1 MNLKITGIVSVLA
14 LAAMSFAAPATS
26 AAAAEPAAATAA
38 AAPAASTPSAPAEA
52 APAPV
57 AETPA
62 APVAETA
69 APATEPAPAAEPVA
83 DASNVPATEGAAP
96 AAAEQPAPEQAT
108 APAAA
113 AEVAPAVD
121 EAPAPMAVRGGE
133 APAQSQN
140 ASASVAAPAPKQTVV
155 YRTVYSPEP
164 VELSG
169 TQVHTVYVTQSS
181 ASDSTN
187 FDDLRG
193 LIPMKWSLGVQ
204 GFIGSYHMYSS
215 YSDNYNLHD
224 YDGLTWRAG
233 LVGIIPVTQYTI
245 GVKVAA
251 LFEQS
256 EAKAS
261 GHTAKYSLKG
271 KFKQRKVDV
280 PVLFAFKAPRSS
292 LMFEIGTQASM
303 AIKDEFRAT
312 IDGKTSKLDMMDKDY
327 RNTIDWDITCG
338 FSIMANRYL
347 GFDFRFNI
355 GISNLY
361 DTDNSESMKLF
372 EVDDLSSTSFQL
384 GASLYLF

>member
-1 MNLKITGIVSVLA
+1 MNLKVSGIISVLT
-14 LAAMSFAAPATS
+14 LAAAVFAAPQAQP
-26 AAAAEPAAATAA
+26 AANAAPAAAPAQEA
-38 AAPAASTPSAPAEA
+38 AAPAATETAAAPAQEAAAPAAPETTAPATAAEAAPEQAAAPVTEQAAVPEQTAAPAEA
-52 APAPV
+52 PAV
-57 AETPA
+57 EA
-62 APVAETA
+62 APTEEA
-69 APATEPAPAAEPVA
+69 A
-83 DASNVPATEGAAP
+83 
-96 AAAEQPAPEQAT
+96 
-108 APAAA
+108 
-113 AEVAPAVD
+113 
-121 EAPAPMAVRGGE
+121 APMAVRGGE
-133 APAQSQN
+133 APA
-140 ASASVAAPAPKQTVV
+140 ASSAPVPEQEAAPAAAAPAPTQTVV
-155 YRTVYSPEP
+155 YRTVYSSEP

-169 TQVHTVYVTQSS
+169 TKVHTVYVSPTDAQV
-181 ASDSTN
+181 STS

-215 YSDNYNLHD
+215 YSDDYYLHD

-261 GHTAKYSLKG
+261 GHTTRYSLKG
-271 KFKQRKVDV
+271 KFKQRKIDV

-312 IDGKTSKLDMMDKDY
+312 IDGKTSRLDMLDKDF
-327 RNTIDWDITCG
+327 RNTIDWDIVCG
-338 FSIMANRYL
+338 FSIMANQYL

-372 EVDDLSSTSFQL
+372 EVDDLSSTSFLL
-384 GASLYLF
+384 GASFYLF

>member
-14 LAAMSFAAPATS
+14 LAAMTFAAPDAAPAQPAPAAT
-26 AAAAEPAAATAA
+26 AAPEAAAPEAATPATEATAPAAAEPAA
-38 AAPAASTPSAPAEA
+38 EA
-52 APAPV
+52 
-57 AETPA
+57 
-62 APVAETA
+62 
-69 APATEPAPAAEPVA
+69 
-83 DASNVPATEGAAP
+83 
-96 AAAEQPAPEQAT
+96 APEQAAADAAVA
-108 APAAA
+108 APA
-113 AEVAPAVD
+113 EEAPAE
-121 EAPAPMAVRGGE
+121 EAGAPMAVRGGE
-133 APAQSQN
+133 APAPSQSAPAAEPAPA
-140 ASASVAAPAPKQTVV
+140 ASANATAPAPSQTVV

-169 TQVHTVYVTQSS
+169 TQVRTVYVTQASS
-181 ASDSTN
+181 PESES

-215 YSDNYNLHD
+215 YSDDYNLHD

-233 LVGIIPVTQYTI
+233 LAGIIPVTQYTI

-261 GHTAKYSLKG
+261 AHTPKYTLKG

-292 LMFEIGTQASM
+292 LMFEIGTQASI

-312 IDGKTSKLDMMDKDY
+312 IDGKTSKLDMIDKDY
-327 RNTIDWDITCG
+327 RNTIDWDIVCG

-361 DTDNSESMKLF
+361 DTDNSDAMKLF
-372 EVDDLSSTSFQL
+372 EVDDLSSTSFLL
-384 GASLYLF
+384 GASFYIF

>member
-1 MNLKITGIVSVLA
+1 MNLKVSGIISVLT
-14 LAAMSFAAPATS
+14 LAAAVFAAPQTQ
-26 AAAAEPAAATAA
+26 PAANAAPAQEA
-38 AAPAASTPSAPAEA
+38 AAPAA
-52 APAPV
+52 APV
-57 AETPA
+57 A
-62 APVAETA
+62 
-69 APATEPAPAAEPVA
+69 TEPAAEPVA
-83 DASNVPATEGAAP
+83 PETTAPAT
-96 AAAEQPAPEQAT
+96 AAEAAPEQAAAPATEQAEAPAAGT
-108 APAAA
+108 APAEAPA
-113 AEVAPAVD
+113 AEAASTE
-121 EAPAPMAVRGGE
+121 EAAAPMAVRGGE
-133 APAQSQN
+133 VPAASS
-140 ASASVAAPAPKQTVV
+140 ASAPEQEAAPAPTKTIV
-155 YRTVYSPEP
+155 YRTVYSSEP

-169 TQVHTVYVTQSS
+169 TKVHTVYVSPTDAQV
-181 ASDSTN
+181 STS

-215 YSDNYNLHD
+215 YSDDYYLHD

-233 LVGIIPVTQYTI
+233 LVGIIPVTPYTI

-261 GHTAKYSLKG
+261 GHTARYSLKG

-303 AIKDEFRAT
+303 AIKDEFKAT
-312 IDGKTSKLDMMDKDY
+312 IDGKTSRIDMIDKDF
-327 RNTIDWDITCG
+327 RNTIDWDIVCG
-338 FSIMANRYL
+338 FSIMANQYL

-372 EVDDLSSTSFQL
+372 EVDDLSSTSFLL
-384 GASLYLF
+384 GASFYLF

>member
-1 MNLKITGIVSVLA
+1 MNLKASGIISVLT
-14 LAAMSFAAPATS
+14 LAAAVFAAPQS
-26 AAAAEPAAATAA
+26 QPAANAAPA
-38 AAPAASTPSAPAEA
+38 AAPAQEA
-52 APAPV
+52 APA
-57 AETPA
+57 ATETAATPA
-62 APVAETA
+62 APETTA
-69 APATEPAPAAEPVA
+69 PAPAAEPA
-83 DASNVPATEGAAP
+83 AEQAAAPATEQAAAPEQTAAP
-96 AAAEQPAPEQAT
+96 AE
-108 APAAA
+108 
-113 AEVAPAVD
+113 APAV
-121 EAPAPMAVRGGE
+121 EAAPTEEAAAPMAVRGGE
-133 APAQSQN
+133 APAASS
-140 ASASVAAPAPKQTVV
+140 ASAPEQEAAPAAAAPAPTKTVV
-155 YRTVYSPEP
+155 YRTVYSSEP

-169 TQVHTVYVTQSS
+169 TKVHTVYVSPTDAQV
-181 ASDSTN
+181 STS

-215 YSDNYNLHD
+215 YSDDYYLHD

-233 LVGIIPVTQYTI
+233 LTGIIPVTQYTI

-261 GHTAKYSLKG
+261 GHTARYSLKG

-312 IDGKTSKLDMMDKDY
+312 VDGKTSRLDMIDKDF
-327 RNTIDWDITCG
+327 RNTIDWDIVCG
-338 FSIMANRYL
+338 FSIMANQYL

-372 EVDDLSSTSFQL
+372 EVDDLSSTSFLL
-384 GASLYLF
+384 GASFYLF

>member
-1 MNLKITGIVSVLA
+1 MNLKVSGIISVLT
-14 LAAMSFAAPATS
+14 LAAAVFAAPQS
-26 AAAAEPAAATAA
+26 QPAANAAPAAANAAPAQEA
-38 AAPAASTPSAPAEA
+38 AAPAATETAA
-52 APAPV
+52 APAAPETTAPATA
-57 AETPA
+57 AEAVPEQA
-62 APVAETA
+62 A
-69 APATEPAPAAEPVA
+69 APATEQAAAPEQTAAPAEAPAAE
-83 DASNVPATEGAAP
+83 AAP
-96 AAAEQPAPEQAT
+96 TEEAA
-108 APAAA
+108 
-113 AEVAPAVD
+113 
-121 EAPAPMAVRGGE
+121 APMAVRGGE
-133 APAQSQN
+133 APA
-140 ASASVAAPAPKQTVV
+140 ASSAPAPEQEAAPAAAVPAPTKTVV
-155 YRTVYSPEP
+155 YRTVYSSEP

-169 TQVHTVYVTQSS
+169 TKVHTVYVSPTDAQV
-181 ASDSTN
+181 STS

-215 YSDNYNLHD
+215 YSDDYYLHD

-233 LVGIIPVTQYTI
+233 LVGIIPVTDYTI

-261 GHTAKYSLKG
+261 GHTARYSLKG
-271 KFKQRKVDV
+271 KFKQRKIDV

-312 IDGKTSKLDMMDKDY
+312 IDGKTSRLDMLDKDF
-327 RNTIDWDITCG
+327 RNTIDWDIVCG
-338 FSIMANRYL
+338 FSIMANQYL

-372 EVDDLSSTSFQL
+372 EVDDLSSTSFLL
-384 GASLYLF
+384 GASFYIF

>member
-1 MNLKITGIVSVLA
+1 MNLKVSGIISVLT
-14 LAAMSFAAPATS
+14 LAAAVFAAPQAQL
-26 AAAAEPAAATAA
+26 AANAAPAAAPAQEA
-38 AAPAASTPSAPAEA
+38 AAPAA
-52 APAPV
+52 APV
-57 AETPA
+57 ATEPA
-62 APVAETA
+62 V
-69 APATEPAPAAEPVA
+69 EPAPAAEPA
-83 DASNVPATEGAAP
+83 AEQAAAPATEQAAAPEQTAAP
-96 AAAEQPAPEQAT
+96 AE
-108 APAAA
+108 APA
-113 AEVAPAVD
+113 D
-121 EAPAPMAVRGGE
+121 EAVPADEAAPMAVRGGE
-133 APAQSQN
+133 VPAASSAPAPEQET
-140 ASASVAAPAPKQTVV
+140 APAAAAPAPTQTVV
-155 YRTVYSPEP
+155 YRTVYSSEP

-169 TQVHTVYVTQSS
+169 TKVHTVYVSPTDAQV
-181 ASDSTN
+181 STS

-215 YSDNYNLHD
+215 YSDDYYLHD

-233 LVGIIPVTQYTI
+233 LAGIIPVTQYTI

-261 GHTAKYSLKG
+261 GHTARYSLKG

-292 LMFEIGTQASM
+292 LMFEIGTQASV

-312 IDGKTSKLDMMDKDY
+312 VDGKTSRLDMIDKDF
-327 RNTIDWDITCG
+327 RNTIDWDIVCG
-338 FSIMANRYL
+338 FSIMANQYL

-372 EVDDLSSTSFQL
+372 EVDDLSSTSFLL
-384 GASLYLF
+384 GASFYLF

>member
-1 MNLKITGIVSVLA
+1 MNLKVSGIISVLA
-14 LAAMSFAAPATS
+14 LAAAVFAAPQAQP
-26 AAAAEPAAATAA
+26 AANAAPAAANAAPAQEA
-38 AAPAASTPSAPAEA
+38 AAPAATETAAAPAAPETTAPATAAEA
-52 APAPV
+52 APEQA
-57 AETPA
+57 
-62 APVAETA
+62 A
-69 APATEPAPAAEPVA
+69 APATEQAAAPEQTAAPAEAPAAE
-83 DASNVPATEGAAP
+83 AAP
-96 AAAEQPAPEQAT
+96 TEEAA
-108 APAAA
+108 
-113 AEVAPAVD
+113 
-121 EAPAPMAVRGGE
+121 APMAVRGGE
-133 APAQSQN
+133 APA
-140 ASASVAAPAPKQTVV
+140 ASSAPAPEQEAAPAAAAPAPTKTVV
-155 YRTVYSPEP
+155 YRTVYSSEP

-169 TQVHTVYVTQSS
+169 TKVHTVYVSPTDAQV
-181 ASDSTN
+181 STS

-215 YSDNYNLHD
+215 YSDDYYLHD

-233 LVGIIPVTQYTI
+233 LVGIIPVTDYTI

-261 GHTAKYSLKG
+261 GHTARYSLKG
-271 KFKQRKVDV
+271 KFKQRKIDV

-312 IDGKTSKLDMMDKDY
+312 IDGKTSRLDMLDKDF
-327 RNTIDWDITCG
+327 RNTIDWDIVCG
-338 FSIMANRYL
+338 FSIMANQYL

-372 EVDDLSSTSFQL
+372 EVDDLSSTSFLL
-384 GASLYLF
+384 GASFYLF

>member
-1 MNLKITGIVSVLA
+1 MNLKVSGIISVLT
-14 LAAMSFAAPATS
+14 LAAAVFAAPQS
-26 AAAAEPAAATAA
+26 QPAANAAPAAAPAQEAAPAATETA
-38 AAPAASTPSAPAEA
+38 AAPAAPETTAPATAAEA
-52 APAPV
+52 APEQA
-57 AETPA
+57 
-62 APVAETA
+62 A
-69 APATEPAPAAEPVA
+69 APATEQAAAPEQTAAPAEAPAAEA
-83 DASNVPATEGAAP
+83 VPA
-96 AAAEQPAPEQAT
+96 
-108 APAAA
+108 
-113 AEVAPAVD
+113 D
-121 EAPAPMAVRGGE
+121 EAAPMAVRGGE
-133 APAQSQN
+133 APA
-140 ASASVAAPAPKQTVV
+140 ASSAPVPEQEAAPAAAAPAPTQTVV
-155 YRTVYSPEP
+155 YRTVYSSEP

-169 TQVHTVYVTQSS
+169 TKVHTVYVSPTDTQV
-181 ASDSTN
+181 STS

-215 YSDNYNLHD
+215 YSDDYYLHD

-261 GHTAKYSLKG
+261 GHTARYSLKG
-271 KFKQRKVDV
+271 KFKQRKIDV

-312 IDGKTSKLDMMDKDY
+312 IDGKTSRLDMLDKDF
-327 RNTIDWDITCG
+327 RNTIDWDIVCG
-338 FSIMANRYL
+338 FSIMANQYL

-372 EVDDLSSTSFQL
+372 EVDDLSSTSFLL
-384 GASLYLF
+384 GASF

>member
-1 MNLKITGIVSVLA
+1 MNLKVSGIISVLT
-14 LAAMSFAAPATS
+14 LAAAVFAAPQAQP
-26 AAAAEPAAATAA
+26 AANAAPAAAPAQEA
-38 AAPAASTPSAPAEA
+38 AAPAA
-52 APAPV
+52 APV
-57 AETPA
+57 ATEPA
-62 APVAETA
+62 V
-69 APATEPAPAAEPVA
+69 EPAPAAEPA
-83 DASNVPATEGAAP
+83 AEQAAAPATEQAAAPEQTAAP
-96 AAAEQPAPEQAT
+96 AE
-108 APAAA
+108 
-113 AEVAPAVD
+113 APAV
-121 EAPAPMAVRGGE
+121 EAAPTEEAAAPMAVRGGE
-133 APAQSQN
+133 APA
-140 ASASVAAPAPKQTVV
+140 ASSAPVPEQEAAPAAAAPAPTQTVV
-155 YRTVYSPEP
+155 YRTVYSSEP

-169 TQVHTVYVTQSS
+169 TKVHTVYVSPTDAQV
-181 ASDSTN
+181 STS

-215 YSDNYNLHD
+215 YSDDYYLHD

-233 LVGIIPVTQYTI
+233 LTGIIPVTQYTI

-261 GHTAKYSLKG
+261 GHTPRYSLKG

-292 LMFEIGTQASM
+292 LMFEIGTQASV

-312 IDGKTSKLDMMDKDY
+312 VDGKTSRLDMIDKDF
-327 RNTIDWDITCG
+327 RNTIDWDIVCG

-361 DTDNSESMKLF
+361 DTDNSPSMKMF
-372 EVDDLSSTSFQL
+372 EVDDLSSTSFLL
-384 GASLYLF
+384 GASFYLF

>member
-1 MNLKITGIVSVLA
+1 MNLKVSGIISVLT
-14 LAAMSFAAPATS
+14 LAAAVFAAPQAQP
-26 AAAAEPAAATAA
+26 AANAAPAAANAAPAQEA
-38 AAPAASTPSAPAEA
+38 AAPAATETAAAPAQEAAAPAAPETTAPATVAEAAPEQAAAPLTEQAAAPEQTAAPAEA
-52 APAPV
+52 
-57 AETPA
+57 
-62 APVAETA
+62 
-69 APATEPAPAAEPVA
+69 PAAE
-83 DASNVPATEGAAP
+83 AAP
-96 AAAEQPAPEQAT
+96 TEEAA
-108 APAAA
+108 
-113 AEVAPAVD
+113 
-121 EAPAPMAVRGGE
+121 APMAVRGGE
-133 APAQSQN
+133 APA
-140 ASASVAAPAPKQTVV
+140 ASSAPVPEQEAAPAAAAPAPTQTVV
-155 YRTVYSPEP
+155 YRTVYSSEP

-169 TQVHTVYVTQSS
+169 TKVHTVYVSPTDAQV
-181 ASDSTN
+181 STS

-215 YSDNYNLHD
+215 YSDDYYLHD

-261 GHTAKYSLKG
+261 GHTARYSLKG
-271 KFKQRKVDV
+271 KFKQRKIDV

-312 IDGKTSKLDMMDKDY
+312 IDGKTSRLDMLDKDF
-327 RNTIDWDITCG
+327 RNTIDWDIVCG
-338 FSIMANRYL
+338 FSIMANQYL

-372 EVDDLSSTSFQL
+372 EVDDLSSTSFLL
-384 GASLYLF
+384 GASFYLF

>member
-14 LAAMSFAAPATS
+14 LAAMTFAAPDA
-26 AAAAEPAAATAA
+26 APAQPAAAEPAATAA
-38 AAPAASTPSAPAEA
+38 ATTE
-52 APAPV
+52 
-57 AETPA
+57 
-62 APVAETA
+62 A
-69 APATEPAPAAEPVA
+69 APATEATPAPEATAPASAATAEAPAAEP
-83 DASNVPATEGAAP
+83 ATTAVSAEP
-96 AAAEQPAPEQAT
+96 AAEAAPEQAA
-108 APAAA
+108 APA
-113 AEVAPAVD
+113 EEAPAE
-121 EAPAPMAVRGGE
+121 EAGAPMAVRGGE
-133 APAQSQN
+133 APAPSEN
-140 ASASVAAPAPKQTVV
+140 APAAASEPAATAPAPTQTVV

-169 TQVHTVYVTQSS
+169 TQVRTVYVTQTS
-181 ASDSTN
+181 APDSIS

-233 LVGIIPVTQYTI
+233 LAGIIPVTQYTI

-261 GHTAKYSLKG
+261 AHTPKYTLKG

-292 LMFEIGTQASM
+292 LMFEIGTQASI
-303 AIKDEFRAT
+303 AVRDEFRAT
-312 IDGKTSKLDMMDKDY
+312 VDGKTSKLDMLDKDF
-327 RNTIDWDITCG
+327 RNTIDWDIVCG

-361 DTDNSESMKLF
+361 DTDNSDAMKQF
-372 EVDDLSSTSFQL
+372 EVDDLSSTSFLL
-384 GASLYLF
+384 GASFYIF

>member
-1 MNLKITGIVSVLA
+1 MNLKVSGIISVLT
-14 LAAMSFAAPATS
+14 LAAAVFAAPQS
-26 AAAAEPAAATAA
+26 QPAANAAPAAAPAQEA
-38 AAPAASTPSAPAEA
+38 AAPAATETAA
-52 APAPV
+52 APATPETTAPATA
-57 AETPA
+57 AEAVPEQA
-62 APVAETA
+62 A
-69 APATEPAPAAEPVA
+69 APATEQ
-83 DASNVPATEGAAP
+83 GAAP
-96 AAAEQPAPEQAT
+96 EQTA
-108 APAAA
+108 APAEATTAEAA
-113 AEVAPAVD
+113 PTE
-121 EAPAPMAVRGGE
+121 EAAAPMAVRGGE
-133 APAQSQN
+133 APA
-140 ASASVAAPAPKQTVV
+140 ASSAPAPEQEAAPAAAAPAPTQTVV
-155 YRTVYSPEP
+155 YRTVYSSEP

-169 TQVHTVYVTQSS
+169 TKVHTVYVSPTDAQV
-181 ASDSTN
+181 STS

-215 YSDNYNLHD
+215 YSDDYYLHD

-233 LVGIIPVTQYTI
+233 LTGIIPVTQYTI

-261 GHTAKYSLKG
+261 GHTPRYSLKG

-292 LMFEIGTQASM
+292 LMFEIGTQASV

-312 IDGKTSKLDMMDKDY
+312 VDGKTSRLDMIDKDF
-327 RNTIDWDITCG
+327 RNTIDWDIVCG

-361 DTDNSESMKLF
+361 DTDNSPSMKMF
-372 EVDDLSSTSFQL
+372 EVDDLSSTSFLL
-384 GASLYLF
+384 GASFYIF

>member
-14 LAAMSFAAPATS
+14 LAAMSFAAPEAAPA
-26 AAAAEPAAATAA
+26 AAAAEPAAPAAAATEAAPATEASAPAATAA
-38 AAPAASTPSAPAEA
+38 AATEAPAAEAPAAETAATAAPAEPAAEAAPEQAAEA
-52 APAPV
+52 APAD
-57 AETPA
+57 ASTGS
-62 APVAETA
+62 
-69 APATEPAPAAEPVA
+69 ATET
-83 DASNVPATEGAAP
+83 VPAE
-96 AAAEQPAPEQAT
+96 
-108 APAAA
+108 
-113 AEVAPAVD
+113 
-121 EAPAPMAVRGGE
+121 EAGAPMAVRGGE
-133 APAQSQN
+133 APAPSEN
-140 ASASVAAPAPKQTVV
+140 APAAAAPAPTQTVV
-155 YRTVYSPEP
+155 YRTVYSAEP

-169 TQVHTVYVTQSS
+169 TQVRTVYVTQTS
-181 ASDSTN
+181 APDSMS

-193 LIPMKWSLGVQ
+193 LVPMKWSLGVQ

-215 YSDNYNLHD
+215 YDDNYNLHD

-280 PVLFAFKAPRSS
+280 PVLFAFKAPRSG

-303 AIKDEFRAT
+303 AVKDEFRAT
-312 IDGKTSKLDMMDKDY
+312 IDGKTSRLDMIDKDY
-327 RNTIDWDITCG
+327 RNTIDWDIVCG
-338 FSIMANRYL
+338 FSIMANRFL
-347 GFDFRFNI
+347 GFDFRFNV

-372 EVDDLSSTSFQL
+372 EVDDLSSTSFLL
-384 GASLYLF
+384 GASFYIF

>member
-14 LAAMSFAAPATS
+14 LTAMTFAAPEAAPAKTEAAPTTEAAAPATNET
-26 AAAAEPAAATAA
+26 AATPEASPANTAEPTAEPAA
-38 AAPAASTPSAPAEA
+38 
-52 APAPV
+52 
-57 AETPA
+57 
-62 APVAETA
+62 ETA
-69 APATEPAPAAEPVA
+69 ANDSASPATE
-83 DASNVPATEGAAP
+83 
-96 AAAEQPAPEQAT
+96 APEQAAT
-108 APAAA
+108 DAASVEEVPA
-113 AEVAPAVD
+113 
-121 EAPAPMAVRGGE
+121 EAAPMAVRGGE
-133 APAQSQN
+133 APAPAQVQSETAN
-140 ASASVAAPAPKQTVV
+140 TAPAAATPAPSQTVV

-169 TQVHTVYVTQSS
+169 TQVRTVYVTQTT
-181 ASDSTN
+181 APDSVS

-193 LIPMKWSLGVQ
+193 LIPMKWSLGVH

-215 YSDNYNLHD
+215 YSDDYNLHD

-233 LVGIIPVTQYTI
+233 ITGIIPVTPYTI

-261 GHTAKYSLKG
+261 AHTARYSLKG

-312 IDGKTSKLDMMDKDY
+312 IDGKTSKLDMMDKDF
-327 RNTIDWDITCG
+327 RNTIDWDIVCG

-347 GFDFRFNI
+347 GFDFRFNV

-372 EVDDLSSTSFQL
+372 EVDDLSSTSFLL
-384 GASLYLF
+384 GASFYLF

>member
-1 MNLKITGIVSVLA
+1 MEDSMNLKVSGIISVLT
-14 LAAMSFAAPATS
+14 LAAAVFAAPQAQPAANAAPAAAPAQEAAAPAATET
-26 AAAAEPAAATAA
+26 AAAPAQEAAAPAAPETTAPATAAEPAAEQA
-38 AAPAASTPSAPAEA
+38 
-52 APAPV
+52 
-57 AETPA
+57 
-62 APVAETA
+62 A
-69 APATEPAPAAEPVA
+69 APATEQAAAPEQTAAPAEAPAAE
-83 DASNVPATEGAAP
+83 AAP
-96 AAAEQPAPEQAT
+96 TEEAA
-108 APAAA
+108 
-113 AEVAPAVD
+113 
-121 EAPAPMAVRGGE
+121 APMAVRGGE
-133 APAQSQN
+133 APA
-140 ASASVAAPAPKQTVV
+140 ASSAPVPEQEAAPAAAAPAPTQTVV
-155 YRTVYSPEP
+155 YRTVYSSEP

-169 TQVHTVYVTQSS
+169 TKVHTVYVSPTDAQV
-181 ASDSTN
+181 STS

-215 YSDNYNLHD
+215 YSDDYYLHD

-233 LVGIIPVTQYTI
+233 LVGIIPVTDYTI

-261 GHTAKYSLKG
+261 GHTARYSLKG
-271 KFKQRKVDV
+271 KFKQRKIDV

-312 IDGKTSKLDMMDKDY
+312 IDGKTSRLDMLDKDF
-327 RNTIDWDITCG
+327 RNTIDWDIVCG
-338 FSIMANRYL
+338 FSIMANQYL

-372 EVDDLSSTSFQL
+372 EVDDLSSTSFLL
-384 GASLYLF
+384 GASFYLF

>member
-1 MNLKITGIVSVLA
+1 
-14 LAAMSFAAPATS
+14 
-26 AAAAEPAAATAA
+26 
-38 AAPAASTPSAPAEA
+38 
-52 APAPV
+52 
-57 AETPA
+57 
-62 APVAETA
+62 
-69 APATEPAPAAEPVA
+69 
-83 DASNVPATEGAAP
+83 
-96 AAAEQPAPEQAT
+96 
-108 APAAA
+108 
-113 AEVAPAVD
+113 
-121 EAPAPMAVRGGE
+121 MAVRGGE
-133 APAQSQN
+133 APAPSQS
-140 ASASVAAPAPKQTVV
+140 APATEPAPATAATAPAPTQTVV

-169 TQVHTVYVTQSS
+169 TQVRTVYVTQASS
-181 ASDSTN
+181 PESES

-215 YSDNYNLHD
+215 YSDDYNLHD

-233 LVGIIPVTQYTI
+233 LAGIIPVTQYTI

-261 GHTAKYSLKG
+261 GHTPKYSLKG

-292 LMFEIGTQASM
+292 LMFEIGTQASI
-303 AIKDEFRAT
+303 AVRDEFRAT
-312 IDGKTSKLDMMDKDY
+312 IDGQTSKLDMLDKDF
-327 RNTIDWDITCG
+327 RNTIDWDIVCG

-361 DTDNSESMKLF
+361 DTDNSDAMKLF
-372 EVDDLSSTSFQL
+372 EVDDLSSTSFLL
-384 GASLYLF
+384 GASFYIF

>member
-1 MNLKITGIVSVLA
+1 MNLKVSGIISVLA
-14 LAAMSFAAPATS
+14 LAAAVFAAPQAQPAANAAPAQEAAAPAAAPVATEP
-26 AAAAEPAAATAA
+26 AAEPAAPETTAPATA
-38 AAPAASTPSAPAEA
+38 AEA
-52 APAPV
+52 APEQA
-57 AETPA
+57 
-62 APVAETA
+62 A
-69 APATEPAPAAEPVA
+69 APATEQAAAPEQTAAPAEAPAAE
-83 DASNVPATEGAAP
+83 AAP
-96 AAAEQPAPEQAT
+96 TEEAA
-108 APAAA
+108 
-113 AEVAPAVD
+113 
-121 EAPAPMAVRGGE
+121 APMAVRGGE
-133 APAQSQN
+133 VPAASSAPVPEQEAAPA
-140 ASASVAAPAPKQTVV
+140 AAAPAPTKTVV
-155 YRTVYSPEP
+155 YRTVYSSEP

-169 TQVHTVYVTQSS
+169 TKVHTVYVSPTDAQV
-181 ASDSTN
+181 STS

-215 YSDNYNLHD
+215 YSDDYYLHD

-261 GHTAKYSLKG
+261 GHTPRYSLKG
-271 KFKQRKVDV
+271 KFKQRKIDV

-312 IDGKTSKLDMMDKDY
+312 IDGKTSRLDMLDKDF
-327 RNTIDWDITCG
+327 RNTIDWDIVCG
-338 FSIMANRYL
+338 FSIMANQYL

-372 EVDDLSSTSFQL
+372 EVDDLSSTSFLL
-384 GASLYLF
+384 GASFYLF

>member
-1 MNLKITGIVSVLA
+1 MNLKVSGIISVLA
-14 LAAMSFAAPATS
+14 LAAAVFAAPQAQP
-26 AAAAEPAAATAA
+26 AANAAPAAANAAPAQEA
-38 AAPAASTPSAPAEA
+38 AAPAAT
-52 APAPV
+52 
-57 AETPA
+57 
-62 APVAETA
+62 ETA
-69 APATEPAPAAEPVA
+69 AAEPAPAAEQA
-83 DASNVPATEGAAP
+83 AASIEAASTEAASAESTPAEAPAAEAAPTEEAAAPTAVRGGEVPAASSAPAPEQEAAP
-96 AAAEQPAPEQAT
+96 AAA
-108 APAAA
+108 
-113 AEVAPAVD
+113 
-121 EAPAPMAVRGGE
+121 APAPT
-133 APAQSQN
+133 
-140 ASASVAAPAPKQTVV
+140 QTVV
-155 YRTVYSPEP
+155 YRTVYSSEP

-169 TQVHTVYVTQSS
+169 TKVHTVYVTPTEAQV
-181 ASDSTN
+181 STS

-215 YSDNYNLHD
+215 YSDDYYLHD

-233 LVGIIPVTQYTI
+233 LTGIIPVTQYTI

-261 GHTAKYSLKG
+261 GHTARYSLKG

-303 AIKDEFRAT
+303 AIKDEFKAT
-312 IDGKTSKLDMMDKDY
+312 IDGKSSRIDMIDKDF
-327 RNTIDWDITCG
+327 RNTIDWDIVCG
-338 FSIMANRYL
+338 FSIMANQYL

-372 EVDDLSSTSFQL
+372 EVDDLSSTSFLL
-384 GASLYLF
+384 GASFYLF

>member
-1 MNLKITGIVSVLA
+1 MNLKVSGIISVLT
-14 LAAMSFAAPATS
+14 LAAAVFAAPQS
-26 AAAAEPAAATAA
+26 QPAANAAPAAAPAQEA
-38 AAPAASTPSAPAEA
+38 AAPAATETAA
-52 APAPV
+52 APAAPETTAPATA
-57 AETPA
+57 AEAVPEQA
-62 APVAETA
+62 A
-69 APATEPAPAAEPVA
+69 APATEQAVAPEQTAAPAEVPAAEAPAAE
-83 DASNVPATEGAAP
+83 AAP
-96 AAAEQPAPEQAT
+96 TEEAA
-108 APAAA
+108 
-113 AEVAPAVD
+113 
-121 EAPAPMAVRGGE
+121 APMAVRGGE
-133 APAQSQN
+133 VPAASSAPAPEQE
-140 ASASVAAPAPKQTVV
+140 AAPAAAAPAPTKTVV
-155 YRTVYSPEP
+155 YRTVYSSEP

-169 TQVHTVYVTQSS
+169 TKVHTVYVSPTDAQV
-181 ASDSTN
+181 STS

-215 YSDNYNLHD
+215 YSDDYYLHD

-261 GHTAKYSLKG
+261 GHTPRYSLKG

-292 LMFEIGTQASM
+292 LMFEIGTQASV

-312 IDGKTSKLDMMDKDY
+312 VDGKTSRLDMIDKDF
-327 RNTIDWDITCG
+327 RNTIDWDIVCG

-372 EVDDLSSTSFQL
+372 EVDDLSSTSFLL
-384 GASLYLF
+384 GASFYLF

>member
-14 LAAMSFAAPATS
+14 LAAMTFAAPDAAPAQPAPAATAAPEAAAPEAVATETPAAPAS
-26 AAAAEPAAATAA
+26 AATAEVATPATEATAPAAAEPAA
-38 AAPAASTPSAPAEA
+38 EA
-52 APAPV
+52 
-57 AETPA
+57 
-62 APVAETA
+62 
-69 APATEPAPAAEPVA
+69 
-83 DASNVPATEGAAP
+83 
-96 AAAEQPAPEQAT
+96 APEQAAADAAVA
-108 APAAA
+108 APA
-113 AEVAPAVD
+113 EEAPAE
-121 EAPAPMAVRGGE
+121 EAGAPMAVRGGE
-133 APAQSQN
+133 APAPSQS
-140 ASASVAAPAPKQTVV
+140 APAAEPAPAAATPAPSQTVV

-169 TQVHTVYVTQSS
+169 TQVRTVYVTQASS
-181 ASDSTN
+181 PESES

-215 YSDNYNLHD
+215 YSDDYNLHD

-233 LVGIIPVTQYTI
+233 LAGIIPVTQYTI

-261 GHTAKYSLKG
+261 GHTPKYSLKG

-292 LMFEIGTQASM
+292 LMFEIGTQASI
-303 AIKDEFRAT
+303 AVRDEFRAT
-312 IDGKTSKLDMMDKDY
+312 IDGKTSKLDMIDKDY
-327 RNTIDWDITCG
+327 RNTIDWDIVCG

-361 DTDNSESMKLF
+361 DTDNNSNMKDF
-372 EVDDLSSTSFQL
+372 EVDDLSSTSFLL
-384 GASLYLF
+384 GASFYIF

>member
-1 MNLKITGIVSVLA
+1 MNLKVSGIISVLT
-14 LAAMSFAAPATS
+14 LAAAVFAAPQAQP
-26 AAAAEPAAATAA
+26 AANAAPAAANAAPAQEAAPAATETA
-38 AAPAASTPSAPAEA
+38 AAPAAPETTAPATAAEA
-52 APAPV
+52 VPEQA
-57 AETPA
+57 
-62 APVAETA
+62 A
-69 APATEPAPAAEPVA
+69 APATEQAAAPEQ
-83 DASNVPATEGAAP
+83 TAAP
-96 AAAEQPAPEQAT
+96 AE
-108 APAAA
+108 
-113 AEVAPAVD
+113 APAV
-121 EAPAPMAVRGGE
+121 EAAPTEEAAAPMAVRGGE
-133 APAQSQN
+133 VPAASSAPAPEQE
-140 ASASVAAPAPKQTVV
+140 AAPAAAPAPTQTVV
-155 YRTVYSPEP
+155 YRTVYSSEP

-169 TQVHTVYVTQSS
+169 TKVHTVYVSPTDAQV
-181 ASDSTN
+181 STS

-204 GFIGSYHMYSS
+204 GYIGSYHMYSS
-215 YSDNYNLHD
+215 YSDDYYLHD

-233 LVGIIPVTQYTI
+233 LTGIIPVTQYTI

-261 GHTAKYSLKG
+261 GHTARYSLKG
-271 KFKQRKVDV
+271 KFKQRKIDV

-312 IDGKTSKLDMMDKDY
+312 VDGKTSRLDMIDKDF
-327 RNTIDWDITCG
+327 RNTIDWDIVCG
-338 FSIMANRYL
+338 FSIMANQYL

-372 EVDDLSSTSFQL
+372 EVDDLSSTSFLL
-384 GASLYLF
+384 GASFYLF